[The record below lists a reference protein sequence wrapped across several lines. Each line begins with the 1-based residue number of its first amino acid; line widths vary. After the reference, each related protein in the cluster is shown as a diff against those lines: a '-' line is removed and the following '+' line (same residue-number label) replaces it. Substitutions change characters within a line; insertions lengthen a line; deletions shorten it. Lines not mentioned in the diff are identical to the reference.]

1 MSFVEGPGV
10 LKATINAQHKRFGPE
25 ETETASD
32 VGIKFGSP
40 RQLKKSYSNPFK
52 LRSRHSTLDIIDDG
66 EDLFGGIVDG
76 IEETV
81 TSVIDE
87 ATSAIESI
95 ATSVIDEATS
105 AIESIATSVGGEILK
120 EIDSLEQGASTEW
133 SFNINMHHNIKNDTI
148 TAESG
153 NGTSNGTVETD
164 ETRKNVMEDAQE
176 IMPGLPSI
184 TFLDSHA
191 SMNLEFQFKFQTSI
205 AKGIGREVGIDIDD
219 KEGGDKKFGK
229 RDISDWVQD
238 ASLTVVAVEPVDVRL
253 QIETVF
259 PAGVTLFCSLYLW
272 PIPGAFACVPL
283 ASVGPVLEAPFNM
296 PHTPQNPGEGDEKKN
311 MGAKGMDK
319 MAKTPNKYLEKLPS
333 KGPSKPSK
341 DSNNKKPVAKGT
353 MEDTNVSN

>member
-1 MSFVEGPGV
+1 MSFVERPGV
-10 LKATINAQHKRFGPE
+10 LKAIINAQHKRFGPE

-32 VGIKFGSP
+32 VSIKFGSP
-40 RQLKKSYSNPFK
+40 GQLKKSSSDPFK
-52 LRSRHSTLDIIDDG
+52 LRSRHSSLDIPIIGDG
-66 EDLFGGIVDG
+66 DNPIKDIVSEVED
-76 IEETV
+76 TV

-87 ATSAIESI
+87 AP
-95 ATSVIDEATS
+95 S
-105 AIESIATSVGGEILK
+105 AIESIATSVGGEVIK
-120 EIDSLEQGASTEW
+120 QIDALEQGNSVEW
-133 SFNINMHHNIKNDTI
+133 SFNINMHHNIKNETI

-164 ETRKNVMEDAQE
+164 ETRKNVMEDAQK

-184 TFLDSHA
+184 TFLDSYA
-191 SMNLEFQFKFQTSI
+191 SMNLEFQFQFQTSI
-205 AKGIGREVGIDIDD
+205 AKGIGSAVGIDIDD
-219 KEGGDKKFGK
+219 NEGEDKQFGK

-238 ASLTVVAVEPVDVRL
+238 ASLTIVAVEPVDVRL

-296 PHTPQNPGEGDEKKN
+296 PHTPQNPGEGEDKKN
-311 MGAKGMDK
+311 FGAKGMDK
-319 MAKTPNKYLEKLPS
+319 MAEKPNKYLDKLPW

-341 DSNNKKPVAKGT
+341 DPNNKSPVAKGT
-353 MEDTNVSN
+353 MEDTNVSS